1 MKLKNLKLNRRIIQM
16 IKIEIQ
22 ILLILLCL
30 LSIHSNGA
38 DLHVSVSAPDGGTG
52 TETAPYKTIQA
63 AASVAKPGDKVI
75 IHAGTYR
82 ETVTPAFSGTANA
95 RITYMTYNND
105 LVIIDGTDPVT
116 NWTLHSGNI
125 YRAKMSWDLGGENQ
139 VFVDDKMAHLA
150 RWPNV
155 SEASIDDP
163 FFVLTNFSAAQ
174 SGSTAA
180 KVVDNKLPVKPDNFY
195 KGCTLW
201 ACFGVKWTSF
211 GTTVTGSKG
220 NTLTYPSTNN
230 PDHAPFSNSYGNFIS
245 TDKELYF
252 LSGKYE
258 LLDCPNEWYLDPVKD
273 SLYIIVKAGVDP
285 NTTVKAKSRKIAINM
300 NSRSYITVKNIHIFG
315 ATITM
320 SNANYCTL
328 DGIDA
333 KFITHHSLANV
344 KLYEISFVQ
353 LLNRNGIDF
362 SGQGDTIKNCVIKYS
377 AGCGVKVGGKNHVID
392 NNDIQYCNYVGQ
404 YCEGINSTDGAS
416 NNIRITRNK
425 VWYTGGPLINCFSNQ
440 NNTNGNKIFYND
452 LAYGELLGDDRGGV
466 NGSNY
471 EVAYNWVHDLG
482 AGLAHGIVPGLYTDV
497 SSDYATYHHNV
508 VWNLKYNKTA
518 HILINNTASPA
529 NGNQGIFV
537 YNNTGWGAGWEQ
549 TMTAGLWQTIIT
561 DKNNLC
567 NPPSTTFVD
576 ASKFDFRLKSTATN
590 AIDKGVIIPGFTDGF
605 IGSKPDLGAYEYG
618 STDGSSDWK
627 AGIGVKMYYPNGGF
641 PSEIEGKYL
650 ANSTITVYPN
660 PTSQILN
667 FKNMELGSRVL
678 VSNINGTIV
687 MEQVLTE
694 PKLNIGSLPEGIYIL
709 KVISLDYQFST
720 IKIVKY

>member
-1 MKLKNLKLNRRIIQM
+1 MR
-16 IKIEIQ
+16 KIEIQ
-22 ILLILLCL
+22 VLLFLLFL
-30 LSIHSNGA
+30 INAHASA
-38 DLHVSVSAPDGGTG
+38 TDLHVSVSASAGGNG
-52 TETAPYKTIQA
+52 TETSPYNTIQA

-82 ETVTPAFSGTANA
+82 ETVTPAFSGTVNA
-95 RITYMTYNND
+95 RITYMPYNND

-116 NWTLHSGNI
+116 NWTLHSENI
-125 YRAKMSWDLGGENQ
+125 YRAKMSWDLGAENQ
-139 VFVDDKMAHLA
+139 VFVNDKMAHSA

-163 FFVLTNFSAAQ
+163 FFVLTNYSAAQ
-174 SGSTAA
+174 TGSNAT
-180 KVVDNKLPVKPDNFY
+180 KIIDNKLPVKPDNFY

-211 GTTVTGSKG
+211 GTTISASTG

-230 PDHAPFSNSYGNFIS
+230 IEHAPFSNSYGNFIS

-258 LLDCPNEWYLDPVKD
+258 LLDSPNEWYLDQVKD
-273 SLYIIVKAGVDP
+273 SLYLMVNAGVDP
-285 NTTVKAKSRKIAINM
+285 NTSVKAKSRKIALNM
-300 NSRSYITVKNIHIFG
+300 NNRSYITVMNIHVFG
-315 ATITM
+315 AAITM

-344 KLYEISFVQ
+344 KLYEISYVQ

-362 SGQGDTIKNCVIKYS
+362 SGQSDTIKNCVIKYS
-377 AGCGVKVGGKNHVID
+377 AGSGIKVKGQNHTID

-425 VWYTGGPLINCFSNQ
+425 VWYAGGPLINCFSNQ
-440 NNTNGNKIFYND
+440 NNTNGNKVFYND
-452 LAYGELLGDDRGGV
+452 LAYGELLGDDRGGI

-518 HILINNTASPA
+518 HILINNTGSPA

-537 YNNTGWGAGWEQ
+537 YNNTGWGAGWQQ

-567 NPPSTTFVD
+567 NPPSATFVD

-590 AIDKGVIIPGFTDGF
+590 AIDKAIIIPGITDGYF
-605 IGSKPDLGAYEYG
+605 GINPDLGAYEYG
-618 STDGSSDWK
+618 KTDGSSDWK
-627 AGIGVKMYYPNGGF
+627 AGIGVKMHYPNKGF
-641 PSEIEGKYL
+641 PTGIEMENPQNL
-650 ANSTITVYPN
+650 TPTVYPN

-667 FKNMELGSRVL
+667 FKNIEIGSRVFI
-678 VSNINGTIV
+678 SNINGAIV

-694 PKLNIGSLPEGIYIL
+694 PQINIGRLQPGVYIL
-709 KVISLDYQFST
+709 KVKYKDDGFST

>member
-1 MKLKNLKLNRRIIQM
+1 MTQM
-16 IKIEIQ
+16 RKIKIQ

-30 LSIHSNGA
+30 ATTHAIA
-38 DLHVSVSAPDGGTG
+38 KDLHVSVSAPAGGTG
-52 TETAPYKTIQA
+52 TETAPFKTIQA
-63 AASVAKPGDKVI
+63 AASVAKPGDNVV
-75 IHAGTYR
+75 IHAGTYC
-82 ETVTPAFSGTANA
+82 ETVIPAFSGTANA
-95 RITYMTYNND
+95 RITYMPYNND
-105 LVIIDGTDPVT
+105 LVIIDGTDSVT
-116 NWTLHSGNI
+116 NWTKHSGNI
-125 YRAKMSWDLGGENQ
+125 YRAKMSWDLGAENQ
-139 VFVDDKMAHLA
+139 VFVNDKMAHLA

-163 FFVLTNFSAAQ
+163 FFVLTNYSAAQ
-174 SGSTAA
+174 TGSNATKIIDA
-180 KVVDNKLPVKPDNFY
+180 KLPVKPDNFY

-211 GTTVTGSKG
+211 GTTISASTG

-230 PDHAPFSNSYGNFIS
+230 KDHAPFSNSYGNFIS

-258 LLDCPNEWYLDPVKD
+258 LLDSPNEWYLDSVKD
-273 SLYIIVKAGVDP
+273 SLYLMVNAGVDP
-285 NTTVKAKSRKIAINM
+285 NTSVKVKSRKIALNL
-300 NSRSYITVKNIHIFG
+300 NNRSYITVMNIHVFG
-315 ATITM
+315 AAITM

-328 DGIDA
+328 DGINA

-344 KLYEISFVQ
+344 KLYEISYVQ

-377 AGCGVKVGGKNHVID
+377 AGCGVKVKGQNHIID

-425 VWYTGGPLINCFSNQ
+425 IWYAGGPLINCFSNQ
-440 NNTNGNKIFYND
+440 NNTKGNKVFYND

-518 HILINNTASPA
+518 HILINNTGSPA

-549 TMTAGLWQTIIT
+549 TMTAGLWQSIIT

-567 NPPSTTFVD
+567 NPSAATFVD
-576 ASKFDFRLKSTATN
+576 ASKFDFRLRSTASN
-590 AIDKGVIIPGFTDGF
+590 AIDKALIIPGFTDGY
-605 IGSKPDLGAYEYG
+605 IGTKPDLGAYEYG
-618 STDGSSDWK
+618 SADGSSDWK
-627 AGIGVKMYYPNGGF
+627 AGIGVEMYYPVNTF
-641 PSEIEGKYL
+641 PSGIELNNPG
-650 ANSTITVYPN
+650 NSTASVYPN
-660 PTSQILN
+660 PSSQILN
-667 FKNMELGSRVL
+667 FKNIEMGSRILICNITGAIVL
-678 VSNINGTIV
+678 
-687 MEQVLTE
+687 EQVLTE
-694 PKLNIGSLPEGIYIL
+694 PRISISRLQPGVYIL
-709 KVISLDYQFST
+709 KVYYNDERFCT
-720 IKIVKY
+720 IKIVKN